1 MFLNDVITPS
11 RCIAHSTLRLT
22 GRLDPATTLM
32 DQTRCLQQKELKEAS
47 TANIHSR
54 VISDTL

>member
-1 MFLNDVITPS
+1 MFLNDIVTPS
-11 RCIAHSTLRLT
+11 CFIAHSILRLT

-32 DQTRCLQQKELKEAS
+32 DQTERPQQKELKEAS

-54 VISDTL
+54 VISNTL